1 MFLLAVALG
10 KPPASR
16 NVSSLAVRFIARV
29 HTLVSI
35 GIYFYE
41 LSMEKKFL
49 ASTKTILYQW
59 KHLNFLA
66 SKPIMEADLTIHLN
80 LVGDYPLA
88 ADLVYLYT
96 AAAMG
101 GQSNLLGFYYF
112 SRSVE
117 CLL

>member
-1 MFLLAVALG
+1 M
-10 KPPASR
+10 
-16 NVSSLAVRFIARV
+16 
-29 HTLVSI
+29 VSI

-101 GQSNLLGFYYF
+101 GQSNLLGFYNF
-112 SRSVE
+112 SSSVE
-117 CLL
+117 CLLYCRPAAACTRMLKVGSIIDSSINRGLY